1 MPSLNQNSNPEPFP
15 GENPPDR
22 HISEMIRGSAMAFTI
37 RALGT
42 AATVGIHIVVARIV
56 GMEGFGDF
64 SFALAIT
71 TVLAIVAR
79 TGFGTSLRRY
89 VAQYR
94 VEGNPEL
101 LAGLVVVSFLTVAT
115 VSISISFIGTWFL
128 KWRITGFSG
137 GQCNALLAAAWLLP
151 PLSLMGVA
159 QAILIGFKR
168 IGPAVFAVQILRPGF
183 HLILLFSLVFGLAW
197 PKTAGTA
204 IRADTLAVT
213 LTTASL
219 AIWILCLS
227 RREVRWDQ
235 PHFETM
241 EWMRVSLPLLLINSL
256 QVLFNQTDIIM
267 LGSLASSSETGVYTA
282 AARLSRLVLFGLTA
296 INMAVAPMI
305 SELYHSGRIIK
316 MKGVMRVSSQIL
328 LAYTVV
334 VVLVFVFF
342 GKGILG
348 LYGDD
353 FPQAWGAMLI
363 LVAGQAVNS
372 LSGPV
377 AYFLTMTGNQK
388 TAARIVFI
396 CAVLNIL
403 LNGLF
408 IPLWGIKGA
417 AIATALSVAAWN
429 FWMLHST
436 KNLIGINPS
445 VFRRLRS

>member
-1 MPSLNQNSNPEPFP
+1 MPSLNKNSTTEPLPE
-15 GENPPDR
+15 GRPPDHR
-22 HISEMIRGSAMAFTI
+22 VTEMIRGSSTAFMI

-56 GMEGFGDF
+56 GKEGFGDF

-94 VEGNPEL
+94 VEGNQGH
-101 LAGLVVVSFLTVAT
+101 LAGLVFVSLLIVAM
-115 VSISISFIGTWFL
+115 VSLSISFIGTWFL
-128 KWRITGFSG
+128 KLRINGFSG
-137 GQCNALLAAAWLLP
+137 GQSNALLAAAWLLP

-168 IGPAVFAVQILRPGF
+168 IGPAVLAVQILRPGF
-183 HLILLFSLVFGLAW
+183 HLLLLVCLVSGLAL

-204 IRADTLAVT
+204 IRADTLAVSFAT
-213 LTTASL
+213 VSL
-219 AIWILCLS
+219 AIWIIGIS
-227 RREVRWDQ
+227 RREIRWNQ
-235 PHFETM
+235 PRFETM
-241 EWMRVSLPLLLINSL
+241 EWLKVSLPLLLINSL

-267 LGSLASSSETGVYTA
+267 LGALTSSSETGIYTA
-282 AARLSRLVLFGLTA
+282 AARLSHLVLFGLTA
-296 INMAVAPMI
+296 INTAVAPMI
-305 SELYHSGRIIK
+305 SELYHSGRINK
-316 MKGVMRVSSQIL
+316 MKGVMRVSSHIL
-328 LAYTVV
+328 MAYTVV
-334 VVLVFVFF
+334 VVLIFVFF
-342 GKGILG
+342 GKGILE
-348 LYGDD
+348 LYGDE

-388 TAARIVFI
+388 TAARIVCI
-396 CAVLNIL
+396 CTVLNLL

-417 AIATALSVAAWN
+417 AIATAISVATWN
-429 FWMLHST
+429 IWMLHST

-445 VFRRLRS
+445 VFRRW